1 MSGCGCGGHE
11 TPGQETEQKAGG
23 CGCGG
28 HGHGG
33 GRGHGRRH
41 GGGCGCGGH
50 GPRVDEREEVLSEGR
65 ENLGLRAATA
75 ETPATG
81 GCGCG
86 SHS

>member
-11 TPGQETEQKAGG
+11 TPGQETEQKA
-23 CGCGG
+23 
-28 HGHGG
+28 
-33 GRGHGRRH
+33 
-41 GGGCGCGGH
+41 GGCGCGGH

-65 ENLGLRAATA
+65 ENLGLRAATS

>member
-1 MSGCGCGGHE
+1 MTGSTRTTAPSYSGE
-11 TPGQETEQKAGG
+11 AGK
-23 CGCGG
+23 
-28 HGHGG
+28 
-33 GRGHGRRH
+33 REAEKQD
-41 GGGCGCGGH
+41 GGCGCGGH

-65 ENLGLRAATA
+65 ENLGLRAATS